1 MARPSLR
8 GFTLVELLV
17 VIAIIGILI
26 ALLLPA
32 VQAGREAARRAQ
44 CTNNL
49 KQIGLG
55 LQNYHD
61 VYKSFPPGNV
71 THGGCCSTKSHM
83 VWTVAVLPFLEQANL
98 QDKVDI
104 TKPIEDKA
112 NAFIQTTK
120 LAAYICPSD
129 TQAGQLLVPD
139 SGPHDNRQ
147 YMTSSYRG
155 MGGAGWRNS
164 GEPPDRRQWDSSD
177 ILDSDAR
184 PSLRGALHWVG
195 MAKKNQTNQYWPS
208 LNSTWQTLG
217 EKMSTILDGTSNT
230 LFVGEY
236 TTFTHPR
243 RTTFWSYP
251 YTSFALSAA
260 SAQSRTLIADY
271 DLCAKQGDSNPCKR
285 AWGSLHAGGGI
296 QFLRVDGSVN
306 TINKNVSP
314 TLFVQLATICGGEA
328 VSNP

>member
-1 MARPSLR
+1 MSRKPLR

-32 VQAGREAARRAQ
+32 VQAAREAARRTQ

-61 VYKSFPPGNV
+61 VYGGFPPGNV
-71 THGGCCSTKSHM
+71 THGACCGVKSHM
-83 VWTVAVLPFLEQANL
+83 VWTVAVLPFMEQANL
-98 QDKVDI
+98 QDKVDLN
-104 TKPIEDKA
+104 KPIEDAA
-112 NAFIQTTK
+112 NAFIQAQD
-120 LAAYICPSD
+120 LAAYNCPSD

-147 YMTSSYRG
+147 YRTSTYRG
-155 MGGAGWRNS
+155 MGGACWRNS

-195 MAKKNQTNQYWPS
+195 MVSGQTNQYWPTT
-208 LNSTWQTLG
+208 NSTWQKLG

-230 LFVGEY
+230 LIVGEY
-236 TTFTHPR
+236 TTLTRPR
-243 RTTFWSYP
+243 RTSFWSYP

-260 SAQSRTLIADY
+260 AAQSRTLIADY

-306 TINKNVSP
+306 TISKNISP
-314 TLFVQLATICGGEA
+314 TLFVQLSTISGGEA
-328 VSNP
+328 VSTP